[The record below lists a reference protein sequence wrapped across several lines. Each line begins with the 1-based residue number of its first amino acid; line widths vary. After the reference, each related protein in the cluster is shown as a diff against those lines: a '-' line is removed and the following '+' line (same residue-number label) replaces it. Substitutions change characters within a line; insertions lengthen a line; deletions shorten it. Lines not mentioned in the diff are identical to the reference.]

1 MEALGS
7 ISSNQASAFDLE
19 NTELRVRRGRI
30 GCLLA
35 LFGTGSGVSLDYIL
49 YPELLMP
56 LFFTRLVT
64 VALIFVIYRLHTS
77 EFGKRNI
84 GYLGSS
90 WTLVVNLSIC
100 VMVFLTEGAS
110 SSYYG
115 GLNLVFLGA
124 GVLLPWTH
132 KETLSLVVL
141 TMVGYVAACIL
152 RGQLYQEPIEWSL
165 LFNNCFFV
173 SLTGLIS
180 TTASFFN
187 AKARIREFSLRQE
200 LDSRNQKLQ
209 DLDRLKSQ
217 FFANISHELRTPLT
231 LILGPIQ
238 DLLKKPE
245 ALTSNVA
252 GLMRLARENALRL
265 LKLVNDLLEVIKLE
279 EGKSRMN
286 LRGIDLNEFVSG
298 VVNSMIH
305 MSEFR
310 KIDLKVELSNESIIV
325 HADTYALERV
335 FLNLLSNAIKFTSPG
350 GVITVRTS
358 MNAGKA
364 IIDVIDTGI
373 GISEADI
380 PHIFDRFRQADSSN
394 TRRYQGSGLGL
405 ALVKDLAEKMDGAIR
420 VKSEIDVG
428 TTMTV
433 ELALHEGPVEELVAP
448 EKQDEDVLLAIH
460 QSAEQRAAL
469 PASTP
474 FGELESRL
482 PEGDGPSLM
491 IVDDEPDMRQYLV
504 GFLEEDYRISQVRD
518 GQQALELAREY
529 LPDLML
535 LDLMLPELDGHE
547 VCRRLKGDSKT
558 RNIKIVLLTA
568 RVDEGAKII
577 ALENGADDFLTKPFS
592 RTEVETRLR
601 NLLETSK
608 LESELID
615 RNDDLENALSEL
627 KQSQSNLIRSEKL
640 NALGGL
646 AAGLLHEVNNPLN
659 YVISAIQLARMEPI
673 VKANEDLTEYLDD
686 INEGVGRIRNIVSD
700 LHTFA
705 HPSEVDKRKAFSMSG
720 AIESSMRFTASECTN
735 MKIVL
740 ELADVDTILGSEGH
754 IVQVLINLL
763 SNASGAIKQLDKSR
777 PGKIAIRSERFD
789 DRMRVSVSDN
799 GIGMDEETMER
810 VFEPFYT
817 TKDVGEGMGLGL
829 SICHTIIQSHGGTLE
844 VKSVEGECSEFTF
857 DLPLFREKTSGD
869 QSAAITSNGVSIDNF
884 N

>member
-1 MEALGS
+1 METS
-7 ISSNQASAFDLE
+7 DTISDDQAIAFKTEDS
-19 NTELRVRRGRI
+19 ELRIRRNRI
-30 GCLLA
+30 ACLLA

-49 YPELLMP
+49 YPELLGS
-56 LFFTRLVT
+56 LFVTRFVAVVLILV
-64 VALIFVIYRLHTS
+64 VYRLHAS

-84 GYLGSS
+84 VALNAS
-90 WTLVVNLSIC
+90 WALIVNFSIC
-100 VMVFLTEGAS
+100 VMVYLTDGAS
-110 SSYYG
+110 SPYYA

-124 GVLLPWTH
+124 GVMMPWTF
-132 KETLSLVVL
+132 KEMLFMCVT
-141 TMVGYVAACIL
+141 TVGLYVAACVS
-152 RGQLYQEPIEWSL
+152 RGVFYGLPVEWSL

-180 TTASFFN
+180 TTSSFFT
-187 AKARIREFSLRQE
+187 AKARIREFNLRGE

-238 DLLKKPE
+238 DMLKKPE
-245 ALTSNVA
+245 ALSSNVA

-279 EGKSRMN
+279 EGKTRMN
-286 LRGIDLNEFVSG
+286 LRGIDLDEFVSG

-305 MSEFR
+305 MAEFR
-310 KIDLKVELSNESIIV
+310 EIDLSVELSEESIIV

-358 MNAGKA
+358 LNDGKG

-380 PHIFDRFRQADSSN
+380 PHIFDRFRQADSSS

-405 ALVKDLAEKMDGAIR
+405 ALVKDLAEKMDGSIR
-420 VKSEIDVG
+420 VKSAIDVG

-433 ELALHEGPVEELVAP
+433 ELALHEGPAEELIDL
-448 EKQDEDVLLAIH
+448 EKPDEDVLLAIH

-474 FGELESRL
+474 FEELESRL
-482 PEGDGPSLM
+482 PEGEGPSLM

-504 GFLEEDYRISQVRD
+504 GFLEGDYRISQVRD
-518 GQQALELAREY
+518 GRQALDLAREY

-547 VCRRLKGDSKT
+547 VCRRLKGDPKT

-673 VKANEDLTEYLDD
+673 VKTNKDLTEYLDD

-740 ELADVDTILGSEGH
+740 ELTDVDTIDGSEGH

-763 SNASGAIKQLDKSR
+763 SNASRAIKQLDKSR

-789 DRMRVSVSDN
+789 DRMRIGVSDN
-799 GIGMDEETMER
+799 GIGMDEERMGR

-829 SICHTIIQSHGGTLE
+829 SICHTIIQNHGGALE

-857 DLPLFREKTSGD
+857 DLPLVREKSSEN
-869 QSAAITSNGVSIDNF
+869 QSDNIALGWS
-884 N
+884 